1 MPKTLRRKY
10 QEEMWK
16 DNLVSNSSK
25 SNLFGV
31 TNLFKKDDL
40 QHKCFLE
47 NFVLL
52 IMENHLHLQFVKSA
66 WLKSLVMHLCLQM
79 VFSSRNVFF
88 TKNVFFTWWK
98 KPNKS
103 MYLATILDLR
113 MSMGTHNVFSF
124 IISFLKVDWEPK
136 HIIINGL
143 VEAIKTIDQVLATIS
158 N

>member
-1 MPKTLRRKY
+1 
-10 QEEMWK
+10 
-16 DNLVSNSSK
+16 
-25 SNLFGV
+25 
-31 TNLFKKDDL
+31 
-40 QHKCFLE
+40 
-47 NFVLL
+47 
-52 IMENHLHLQFVKSA
+52 
-66 WLKSLVMHLCLQM
+66 
-79 VFSSRNVFF
+79 
-88 TKNVFFTWWK
+88 
-98 KPNKS
+98 